1 MHNRMK
7 ALTCEAGGALAKP
20 GELLTLK
27 PGKATLEVQAQE
39 ARDEAGASE
48 SLHLRVCA
56 LSRKEVAWKL

>member
-1 MHNRMK
+1 MK

-56 LSRKEVAWKL
+56 CMY